1 MQHEIDHLNGI
12 YFFERLSPI
21 RRTLGSGKLKRIA
34 RGDVDAD
41 YELFQP

>member
-21 RRTLGSGKLKRIA
+21 RKTLAAGKLKRIA
-34 RGDVDAD
+34 RGDIEPA
-41 YELFQP
+41 YEIVRG